1 MRGFTRLVVVA
12 LGAVVLFTGSVQAQT
27 RGPAQRQQLHRGERL
42 QRQGNRM
49 QREAWRMDRHAE
61 RLAMRGF
68 EHKAKRLDRAAEH
81 RMRQGMKREWRGRR
95 MERHGWI

>member
-1 MRGFTRLVVVA
+1 
-12 LGAVVLFTGSVQAQT
+12 
-27 RGPAQRQQLHRGERL
+27 
-42 QRQGNRM
+42 
-49 QREAWRMDRHAE
+49 
-61 RLAMRGF
+61 MRGF